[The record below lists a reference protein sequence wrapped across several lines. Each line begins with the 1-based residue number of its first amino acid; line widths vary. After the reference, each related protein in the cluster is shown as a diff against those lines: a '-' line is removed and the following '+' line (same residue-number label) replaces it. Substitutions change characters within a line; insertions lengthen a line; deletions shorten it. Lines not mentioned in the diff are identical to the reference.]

1 MSDSKK
7 NKLDELREKLFAKN
21 ETAFSE
27 KYDITEADSFCE
39 GYKAYLDIGKTERLC
54 VKEAIKLAEAKGFV
68 PYERGK
74 ALKSGDKIYR
84 NNRGKSIILAVIGQ
98 KSMKS
103 GINLAAA
110 HIDSPRVD
118 LKQSPLYE
126 SEGLCLFKTHY
137 YGGVKKYQWP
147 AIPLELHGVV
157 ALKSGEVVDVSIGN
171 SPDDPVFVITD
182 LLPHLGKDQMAK
194 KATDVISAESMNIL
208 CGSRPIDGAKDSDS
222 DAVKLNIMKIL
233 NEKYG
238 IVEEDFLSAE
248 LSAVPAFSARDIGL
262 DRSMIGAYGH
272 DDRVCAYPSLRALL
286 DLDIPER
293 TAVCI
298 LADKEEIGSEGVS
311 GMKSHFFETF
321 IEDICDTDNSL
332 LRECFENST
341 CLSTDV
347 MVAMDPNYP
356 EVCEKKNTAFI
367 NRGITLCKYTG
378 ARGKSGSSDASCEL
392 IAKLRALFDD
402 NGILWQ
408 MGSLGKVDQ
417 GGGGTVA
424 MYMAERNIETIDAG
438 VPVLSMHSPY
448 ETVAKAD
455 VYMTYKAILTFF
467 EKNR

>member
-1 MSDSKK
+1 MSNSEK
-7 NKLDELREKLFAKN
+7 NKLDELREKLFAKPVN
-21 ETAFSE
+21 AFNE
-27 KYDITEADSFCE
+27 KYDISDSDSFAE
-39 GYKAYLDIGKTERLC
+39 GYKSFLDCGKTERLC
-54 VKEAIKLAEAKGFV
+54 VKEAIKLAEAAGFV
-68 PYERGK
+68 PYERGMELSEG
-74 ALKSGDKIYR
+74 AKIYK
-84 NNRGKSIILAVIGQ
+84 NNRGKSIILAVVG
-98 KSMKS
+98 KEKMKS
-103 GINLAAA
+103 GINIAAA

-137 YGGVKKYQWP
+137 YGGIKKYQWP

-171 SPDDPVFVITD
+171 SPEDPVFVITD

-194 KATDVISAESMNIL
+194 TAAEVIQAEAMNIL
-208 CGSRPIDGAKDSDS
+208 CGSRPIDGAKDSDT

-286 DLDIPER
+286 DVGVPDR

-311 GMKSHFFETF
+311 GMKSRFFETF
-321 IEDICDTDNSL
+321 IEDICENDGSSI
-332 LRECFENST
+332 RECFENST

-347 MVAMDPNYP
+347 TVAMDPNYP
-356 EVCEKKNTAFI
+356 EVCEKKNTAYL
-367 NRGITLCKYTG
+367 NRGLALCKYTG
-378 ARGKSGSSDASCEL
+378 ARGKSGSSDASAEL
-392 IAKLRALFDD
+392 IAKLRALFDKS
-402 NGILWQ
+402 GVLWQ
-408 MGSLGKVDQ
+408 MAALGKVDQ

-448 ETVAKAD
+448 ETVAKTD

-467 EKNR
+467 DKNR